1 MLAPVLICL
10 IFVGKPVEANCA
22 GFLFSVLELL
32 KRCLKIKL
40 CCLPFSF
47 VVYVCGDVHIKQIVQ
62 APIFICWLCLWG
74 CPLKHFVLATI
85 SIVWFYRGMPDE
97 AKCVGSH
104 FNFQICVWHEW
115 SICSGLF
122 QLSCAHYIIILHH
135 LILILGGYKGFI
147 SCVVFQMNGDGS
159 SVGADYVY
167 FA

>member
-1 MLAPVLICL
+1 MILWGCPIKQAVLAPVLICL

-74 CPLKHFVLATI
+74 CPKYILCLLPFQLFDFIGVCLMKQNVLA
-85 SIVWFYRGMPDE
+85 P
-97 AKCVGSH
+97 
-104 FNFQICVWHEW
+104 
-115 SICSGLF
+115 
-122 QLSCAHYIIILHH
+122 
-135 LILILGGYKGFI
+135 ILIFRFV
-147 SCVVFQMNGDGS
+147 CDMNGP
-159 SVGADYVY
+159 
-167 FA
+167 FALACSISLVLIISLYCII